1 MQPIV
6 PPTERLDTW
15 VSQPHTTNPSGFR
28 KSLIYATMITTLL
41 SWCIL
46 PKGSR
51 SDNTSSPNALGE
63 SATTPHTVITH
74 AEIQSVIDRLHAN
87 KDIYPLNE
95 INPLFQKEL
104 DTICTQ
110 IQNDLIAG
118 QILCSLV
125 KVKMALSWAL
135 WKIFGDIPEEDIC
148 IGLVPVTK
156 DENWS
161 IFAKISARLWGRSY
175 TSSLMIPTEN
185 YMTTGSTRPLND
197 GELAT
202 MISQSMKDEFLIHI
216 RHKLE
221 AALSIQTISD
231 DSIPEILEIMRP
243 LLLDEEEW
251 FRAIG
256 HPLSGPVTIP
266 PIGDKDV
273 IDVIIT
279 TKSPEWELKFTF

>member
-63 SATTPHTVITH
+63 SATTPNTVITH

>member
-6 PPTERLDTW
+6 PPTEWVDTW
-15 VSQPHTTNPSGFR
+15 VSQPHITTPSGLK
-28 KSLIYATMITTLL
+28 KSLMYATMITTLL
-41 SWCIL
+41 SWCVL
-46 PKGSR
+46 PKESH
-51 SDNTSSPNALGE
+51 SDNISSPDALHKSG
-63 SATTPHTVITH
+63 TTSHPVITDD
-74 AEIQSVIDRLHAN
+74 EIKSVIERLEADKN
-87 KDIYPLNE
+87 IYPLTE
-95 INPLFQKEL
+95 INPLLQKEL

-118 QILCSLV
+118 RIWCSLP
-125 KVKMALSWAL
+125 KVKIALSSAL
-135 WKIFGDIPEEDIC
+135 WKIFGDIPEEDIQ

-156 DENWS
+156 DGNWS
-161 IFAKISARLWGRSY
+161 IFAKLSARLWGRTY

-185 YMTTGSTRPLND
+185 YMATGSARPLD
-197 GELAT
+197 DWELAT
-202 MISQSMKDEFLIHI
+202 MISQSMKDEFLLHI

-231 DSIPEILEIMRP
+231 DSIPEILEYMRP

-266 PIGDKDV
+266 PIGDKDL